1 MHFLCGYNYSKVL
14 YNIWWNNKNGS
25 TFWQPCNGMT
35 PKGCFFNIPQCS
47 FWIKHCLVFSLPFFC
62 VLLKFW
68 PTIAV
73 FTCYASYQEEQ
84 DYKIMFAGHIYVFP
98 TLEYFSGNLL
108 SLTPNEFLFSFYFP
122 CVTIIIL
129 TQRY

>member
-1 MHFLCGYNYSKVL
+1 MHFLCGYNYSNVL
-14 YNIWWNNKNGS
+14 YNSWWNNKNGC

-35 PKGCFFNIPQCS
+35 PKDCFFNIPQCS

-62 VLLKFW
+62 ALLKFW
-68 PTIAV
+68 PTKAV
-73 FTCYASYQEEQ
+73 FTCYALYQEEQ
-84 DYKIMFAGHIYVFP
+84 EYKCLLDTAMCSLHLNI
-98 TLEYFSGNLL
+98 FSGNLL